1 MSTAPTAPPAPTVPT
16 LETGRGRPT
25 DSHRVA
31 AICDAAL
38 ELLQEVG
45 YDRLTVDAIAA
56 RAHASKATL
65 YRHWPQGKAPLVVA
79 ALKSRS
85 TPPVVCTDT
94 GSLRS
99 DLLSLLGTVAASLT
113 REDLGLM
120 AGLLLAMRSD
130 EELAAAV
137 RKQVLE
143 DKEGLAERLIARAE
157 SRGEYVR
164 PNAAV
169 LLHELLPALLFTHPL
184 LHGALIDDSY
194 LEHVVD
200 DVLLPVLTTSPAGK
214 E

>member
-1 MSTAPTAPPAPTVPT
+1 MPA
-16 LETGRGRPT
+16 LETARSRPA

-38 ELLQEVG
+38 ELLQDVG
-45 YDRLTVDAIAA
+45 YDRLTVDAVAA

-65 YRHWPQGKAPLVVA
+65 YRHWPQGKAQLVVA
-79 ALKSRS
+79 ALKARS

-99 DLLSLLGTVAASLT
+99 DLLALLGTVAASLT

-137 RKQVLE
+137 RKQILE
-143 DKEGLAERLIARAE
+143 DKENLAERLIARAE
-157 SRGEYVR
+157 ARGEQVR
-164 PNAAV
+164 PDAAA

-184 LHGALIDDSY
+184 LHGALIDEQY
-194 LEHVVD
+194 IKHVVD
-200 DVLLPVLTTSPAGK
+200 DVLLPVLTYRAAGAK
-214 E
+214 

>member
-1 MSTAPTAPPAPTVPT
+1 MPT
-16 LETGRGRPT
+16 LETAKSRPT
-25 DSHRVA
+25 DSRRVA
-31 AICDAAL
+31 AIRNAAL

-45 YDRLTVDAIAA
+45 YDRLTVDAVAA

-65 YRHWPQGKAPLVVA
+65 YRHWPQGKAQLVVA

-99 DLLSLLGTVAASLT
+99 DLLALLGTVAASLT

-137 RKQVLE
+137 REQVLE
-143 DKEGLAERLIARAE
+143 DKESLAERLIARAAA
-157 SRGEYVR
+157 RGEHVR
-164 PNAAV
+164 PGAAV

-184 LHGALIDDSY
+184 LQGAPIDDPY
-194 LEHVVD
+194 IKHVVD
-200 DVLLPVLTTSPAGK
+200 DVLLPVLTARAAGANS
-214 E
+214 

>member
-1 MSTAPTAPPAPTVPT
+1 VPT
-16 LETGRGRPT
+16 GPTIETTPGRPSRPA
-25 DSHRVA
+25 DARRVA

-56 RAHASKATL
+56 HAHASKATL
-65 YRHWPQGKAPLVVA
+65 YRHWPQGKAQLVVT
-79 ALKSRS
+79 ALESRS
-85 TPPVVCTDT
+85 TPPLVCTDT

-99 DLLSLLGTVAASLT
+99 DLLALLGTVAASLT
-113 REDLGLM
+113 REDVGLM

-137 RKQVLE
+137 REQVLE
-143 DKEGLAERLIARAE
+143 DKEGLAQRLIAQAE
-157 SRGEYVR
+157 ARGEYVR

-184 LHGALIDDSY
+184 LHGAPIDDPY
-194 LEHVVD
+194 IKHVVD
-200 DVLLPVLTTSPAGK
+200 DVLLPVLTHRAAGANN
-214 E
+214 

>member
-1 MSTAPTAPPAPTVPT
+1 MRTAPTVESPRSRPA
-16 LETGRGRPT
+16 

-45 YDRLTVDAIAA
+45 YDRLTVDAIAQ

-65 YRHWPQGKAPLVVA
+65 YRHWPQGKAQLVVT

-85 TPPVVCTDT
+85 APPVICTDT

-113 REDLGLM
+113 REDVGLM

-137 RKQVLE
+137 REQVLE
-143 DKEGLAERLIARAE
+143 DKAGLAERLIAQAE
-157 SRGEYVR
+157 ARGEFVR
-164 PNAAV
+164 PDAAV

-184 LHGALIDDSY
+184 LHGAPIDAAY
-194 LEHVVD
+194 IKHVVD
-200 DVLLPVLTTSPAGK
+200 DVLLPVLTHRAAGAK
-214 E
+214 S

>member
-1 MSTAPTAPPAPTVPT
+1 MPELDTARTRPA
-16 LETGRGRPT
+16 

-38 ELLQEVG
+38 ELLQDVG

-65 YRHWPQGKAPLVVA
+65 YRHWPQGKAQLVVT

-85 TPPVVCTDT
+85 APPVICADT

-99 DLLSLLGTVAASLT
+99 DLLALLGGVAAALT
-113 REDLGLM
+113 REDVGLM

-130 EELAAAV
+130 EELATAV
-137 RKQVLE
+137 REQVLE
-143 DKEGLAERLIARAE
+143 DKEHLAEQLVARAVD
-157 SRGEYVR
+157 RGEAVR
-164 PNAAV
+164 PDAAA

-184 LHGALIDDSY
+184 LHGAPIDEPY
-194 LEHVVD
+194 LKHVVD
-200 DVLLPVLTTSPAGK
+200 DVILPVLTHSAAGAHSK
-214 E
+214 EKS

>member
-1 MSTAPTAPPAPTVPT
+1 MPTVPT
-16 LETGRGRPT
+16 QESARSRPA

-45 YDRLTVDAIAA
+45 YDRLTVDAVAA

-65 YRHWPQGKAPLVVA
+65 YRHWPQGKAQLVVT

-113 REDLGLM
+113 REDVGLM

-130 EELAAAV
+130 EELAIAV
-137 RKQVLE
+137 REQILE
-143 DKEGLAERLIARAE
+143 DKQNLAERLIAQAE
-157 SRGEYVR
+157 ARGEYVR
-164 PNAAV
+164 PHAAA

-184 LHGALIDDSY
+184 LHGAPIDDPY
-194 LEHVVD
+194 LKHVVD
-200 DVLLPVLTTSPAGK
+200 DVLLPVLTQRAAGR

>member
-1 MSTAPTAPPAPTVPT
+1 MPTEHVARSRPA
-16 LETGRGRPT
+16 

-31 AICDAAL
+31 ALCDAAL

-45 YDRLTVDAIAA
+45 YDRLTVDAVAA

-65 YRHWPQGKAPLVVA
+65 YRHWPQGKAQLVVT
-79 ALKSRS
+79 ALKLRS
-85 TPPVVCTDT
+85 TPPLVCTNT

-113 REDLGLM
+113 REDVGLM

-137 RKQVLE
+137 RMQLLE
-143 DKEGLAERLIARAE
+143 DKAGLAERLTAQAE
-157 SRGEYVR
+157 TRGEYVR
-164 PNAAV
+164 PDAAE

-184 LHGALIDDSY
+184 LHGAQIDDPY

-200 DVLLPVLTTSPAGK
+200 DVLLPVLTFRAAGAPS
-214 E
+214 

>member
-1 MSTAPTAPPAPTVPT
+1 MPTVQTVPT
-16 LETGRGRPT
+16 AEPARSRPA

-45 YDRLTVDAIAA
+45 YDRLTVDAVAA

-65 YRHWPQGKAPLVVA
+65 YRHWPQGKAQLVVA
-79 ALKSRS
+79 ALKCRS

-99 DLLSLLGTVAASLT
+99 DLLALLGTVAASLT
-113 REDLGLM
+113 REDVGLM

-137 RKQVLE
+137 REQVLE
-143 DKEGLAERLIARAE
+143 DKERLAERLIAQAE
-157 SRGEYVR
+157 ARGEYVR
-164 PNAAV
+164 PNAAG

-184 LHGALIDDSY
+184 LHGAPIDEPY
-194 LEHVVD
+194 LKHVVD
-200 DVLLPVLTTSPAGK
+200 DVLLPVLTHRAAGAHS
-214 E
+214 

>member
-1 MSTAPTAPPAPTVPT
+1 MPTIETAP
-16 LETGRGRPT
+16 GRPGRPA

-45 YDRLTVDAIAA
+45 YDRLTVDAVAA

-65 YRHWPQGKAPLVVA
+65 YRHWPQGKAQLVVT

-130 EELAAAV
+130 DELAAAV
-137 RKQVLE
+137 RQQVLE
-143 DKEGLAERLIARAE
+143 DKEGLAERLIAQAE
-157 SRGEYVR
+157 ARGEYVR

-184 LHGALIDDSY
+184 LHGAPIDPPY

-200 DVLLPVLTTSPAGK
+200 DVLLPVLTQRAAGR

>member
-1 MSTAPTAPPAPTVPT
+1 MPALDTV
-16 LETGRGRPT
+16 RSRPA

-38 ELLQEVG
+38 ELLQDVG
-45 YDRLTVDAIAA
+45 YDRLTVDAVAA

-65 YRHWPQGKAPLVVA
+65 YRHWPQGKAQLVVA

-99 DLLSLLGTVAASLT
+99 DLLALLGTVAASLT

-137 RKQVLE
+137 RKQILE
-143 DKEGLAERLIARAE
+143 DKENLAERLIARAE
-157 SRGEYVR
+157 ARGEQVR
-164 PNAAV
+164 PDAAA
-169 LLHELLPALLFTHPL
+169 LLHDLLPALLFTHPL
-184 LHGALIDDSY
+184 LHGALIDDPY
-194 LEHVVD
+194 IKHVVD
-200 DVLLPVLTTSPAGK
+200 DVLLPVLTYRAAGAQ
-214 E
+214 